1 MNDFANLR
9 GPTSI
14 DWAGQGY
21 GTANYSKQANV
32 IFYQR
37 PTKDEKASKE
47 ANRPIFVNVDHIVI
61 QHPGETSTKID
72 RPASNEDKHRY
83 RDNWSRYL
91 ANKEQVPEGTPIDLL
106 FVNNPAMAENLKAY
120 GVWTVEQCANMSA
133 SAITNIGIG
142 GQDFANKA
150 KAFLES
156 ASQGANFLKLERDL
170 KDRDTQI
177 RLLQT
182 NYDNLKAQ
190 FTALMQKLGNPG
202 QASETPAWQP
212 GHDAQIER
220 LNANH
225 PTAEVA
231 KKRNKGK
238 YTPGEGTRND
248 EVEDKDS
255 NAAY

>member
-21 GTANYSKQANV
+21 GTANYSRQANV
-32 IFYQR
+32 LFYLR
-37 PTKDEKASKE
+37 PIKDEKASRE
-47 ANRPIFVNVDHIVI
+47 ANRPVHINVDHIRI
-61 QHPGETSTKID
+61 QHPGESSTVID
-72 RPASNEDKHRY
+72 RPANNEDKYRY
-83 RDNWSRYL
+83 RDQWSRYIQD
-91 ANKEQVPEGTPIDLL
+91 KEQVPEGTQIDLL

-120 GVWTVEQCANMSA
+120 GVWTVEQCANLSA

-142 GQDFANKA
+142 GQDFVNKA

-170 KDRDTQI
+170 NEQKQQN

-182 NYDNLKAQ
+182 NYENLKAQ
-190 FTALMQKLGNPG
+190 FNALMQKLGNPN
-202 QASETPAWQP
+202 QTSNSPDWQP
-212 GHDAQIER
+212 GYDPQAER

-225 PTAEVA
+225 PTQELA
-231 KKRNKGK
+231 KKKGK
-238 YTPGEGTRND
+238 FRA
-248 EVEDKDS
+248 VEEKEP
-255 NAAY
+255 NETY

>member
-21 GTANYSKQANV
+21 GTANYSRQANV
-32 IFYQR
+32 MFYQR

-47 ANRPIFVNVDHIVI
+47 QNRPIFVNVDHIVI
-61 QHPGETSTKID
+61 QHPGETSTRID
-72 RPASNEDKHRY
+72 RPATNEDKYRY

-91 ANKEQVPEGTPIDLL
+91 QNKEQVPEGTPIDLL

-120 GVWTVEQCANMSA
+120 GIWTVEQCANLSA

-142 GQDFANKA
+142 GQDFTNKA

-156 ASQGANFLKLERDL
+156 ALQGANFLKLERDL
-170 KDRDTQI
+170 KDRDSQL
-177 RLLQT
+177 RLIQT

-190 FTALMQKLGNPG
+190 FDALMRKLQNPN
-202 QASETPAWQP
+202 QASNSPAWQP
-212 GHDAQIER
+212 GYDPQAER
-220 LNANH
+220 INSNH
-225 PTAEVA
+225 PTQEVA
-231 KKRNKGK
+231 RKKGK
-238 YTPGEGTRND
+238 FRATE
-248 EVEDKDS
+248 EKDS
-255 NAAY
+255 NETY